1 MGPLDKQPDFNH
13 GDPNVAEDHLRQL
26 TAELEH
32 LKQNILLQLSQE
44 IDQLQNRKTRLLAET
59 EQLELQRQEQLSQQ
73 QELAKQLAPALAEQ
87 VLQNLQSHLSQNSL
101 DNAGQ
106 WSNGN
111 LGQYNQQSYRL
122 IASLDETLR
131 ATFRTLQQD
140 LSSYQSSL
148 SQQLGQMYSLEQ
160 QGEIILDALVNRLRE
175 QLQTQDPVVSPPAPI
190 PPRFETA
197 RGPERVQDRAV
208 AVELP
213 SLDLPTLPPESP
225 PPVAEMPPVLPKP
238 PVAPPPAKKKVSISQ
253 LQLGFIL
260 VLLSSLAL
268 SLQNVVIRVIL
279 SPSTIFGWREIG
291 GFITPGF
298 GNSLLI
304 LFLRMV
310 VVVPCMAILAQVL
323 YPSSWSDI
331 RRYLQSKDWA
341 GFSQMIACGF
351 FLFASSAFI
360 YMALGDLSP
369 GVALTLFFIFPVVT
383 VILSWLFF
391 GERPSVVRSA
401 ASLTVFAGVVILQL
415 PSGGGAV
422 RLSTFGIVMAILS
435 GVTFA
440 LHVLLIQACMKK
452 IHPIPFSV
460 VNFFVIF
467 VFTLVSL
474 PLLLYLPLPEVVKI
488 DIDPGM
494 WVNLLISGLVLGGL
508 TLLSYLAN
516 NIGISYIGAARASI
530 FGATGPAFTSLMAA
544 GIIGATL
551 TFNQWIGMAVV
562 TAGVLA
568 QNLERFF
575 KKPPAPKVEDQKEG

>member
-13 GDPNVAEDHLRQL
+13 GDPNIAEDHLRQL

-73 QELAKQLAPALAEQ
+73 QDLAKQLAPALAEQ
-87 VLQNLQSHLSQNSL
+87 ILQNLQSRL
-101 DNAGQ
+101 DYNPLDSEVQ

-175 QLQTQDPVVSPPAPI
+175 QLQTQDPVIPPSAPI

-197 RGPERVQDRAV
+197 WGQERVQDRAV

-213 SLDLPTLPPESP
+213 TLPPEPTSP
-225 PPVAEMPPVLPKP
+225 AAETPPVLPRT
-238 PVAPPPAKKKVSISQ
+238 PVAPPPAKKKVSVSQ

-268 SLQNVVIRVIL
+268 SLQNVVIRIIL

-391 GERPSVVRSA
+391 GEKPSLVRSA

-474 PLLLYLPLPEVVKI
+474 PLLLYLPLPDVVKI
-488 DIDPGM
+488 DIDPAM

-544 GIIGATL
+544 AIIGATL
-551 TFNQWIGMAVV
+551 TFNQWIGMGVV

-575 KKPPAPKVEDQKEG
+575 KKPPAPKVEDKQGS